1 MEETETL
8 QKLWEEVRDLSL
20 GTTSQ
25 VDRLLVP
32 PTPLHFLRDYV
43 SPNKPCLISSAIN
56 HWPATT
62 LWHSTHYLLDALSSS
77 TVSLHLTPTGRADS
91 VTSIPTSPSSLCFAS
106 AHVEQLPF
114 PDALSK
120 VLQSENGST
129 IAYLQQ
135 QNDCFRSEYEA
146 LGSDCEPHFSW
157 ASEALECLPDAVN
170 LWIGNDLSETS
181 FHKDHYENLYAVITG
196 EKHFLLLP
204 PTDFHR
210 MYIREY
216 PAAQYHYSQ
225 DKREFQLELEEPV
238 RHVPWCSVN
247 PYPSEEKEKTEFPL
261 YFNGPKPFEVTVKAG
276 ERSNV
281 VYSGSLRLHQDGV
294 FARFINF
301 GFACFKFCRPR
312 YDMRFDIKYAYFN
325 FLQSI
330 PSSIHNYE
338 ASCRKVCTEPCS
350 CISKDE
356 SNISAPLLTIDD
368 TNDGEQ
374 SAIAN
379 KPHHHH
385 LPFSDIQEG
394 LESPSVLVPGKKKKV
409 SYRSKVVDVTVMSL
423 VSPNNQDN
431 IPESRSRREAPV
443 VESDGRSRHVL
454 NITLVKLLKELGV
467 GMDGLFLQVSDDA
480 VSQLGGD
487 EVGGEVSVEEDALDG
502 EDEGAFVPPRL
513 RNLHERHQMHSLVLR
528 FFQQRLDPPPAVL
541 ESPEGFAVEQ
551 HPSHH
556 SRHRRHRLQHHR
568 TTTIPP
574 LRINAPVTN
583 NGGISSAAGSGG
595 GAVFLVLLF
604 LLVITHSHSAHSPRP
619 HNREPHPRNQHFLR
633 SLGWIPMQESR
644 RAASEN
650 SSDPCLAACSSRR
663 TTENRRREI
672 ARGNVARQRSDQP
685 RSATAHHLQQTID
698 QTKEIGNCKSQ

>member
-62 LWHSTHYLLDALSSS
+62 LWHSTPYLLDALSSS

-91 VTSIPTSPSSLCFAS
+91 VTSLPTSPSSLCFAS

-135 QNDCFRSEYEA
+135 QNDCFRSEYDA

-157 ASEALECLPDAVN
+157 ASEALGCLPDAVN

-216 PAAQYHYSQ
+216 PVAQYHYSQ
-225 DKREFQLELEEPV
+225 DKREFQLELEKPV

-247 PYPSEEKEKTEFPL
+247 PYPSEEKEKAEFPL

-276 ERSNV
+276 EVLYLPSMWFHHVRQSPDSRGLTIAVN
-281 VYSGSLRLHQDGV
+281 YW
-294 FARFINF
+294 
-301 GFACFKFCRPR
+301 

-338 ASCRKVCTEPCS
+338 APCRKVCTEPCS

-374 SAIAN
+374 
-379 KPHHHH
+379 
-385 LPFSDIQEG
+385 
-394 LESPSVLVPGKKKKV
+394 
-409 SYRSKVVDVTVMSL
+409 R
-423 VSPNNQDN
+423 
-431 IPESRSRREAPV
+431 
-443 VESDGRSRHVL
+443 
-454 NITLVKLLKELGV
+454 
-467 GMDGLFLQVSDDA
+467 
-480 VSQLGGD
+480 
-487 EVGGEVSVEEDALDG
+487 
-502 EDEGAFVPPRL
+502 
-513 RNLHERHQMHSLVLR
+513 
-528 FFQQRLDPPPAVL
+528 
-541 ESPEGFAVEQ
+541 
-551 HPSHH
+551 
-556 SRHRRHRLQHHR
+556 
-568 TTTIPP
+568 
-574 LRINAPVTN
+574 
-583 NGGISSAAGSGG
+583 
-595 GAVFLVLLF
+595 
-604 LLVITHSHSAHSPRP
+604 
-619 HNREPHPRNQHFLR
+619 
-633 SLGWIPMQESR
+633 
-644 RAASEN
+644 
-650 SSDPCLAACSSRR
+650 
-663 TTENRRREI
+663 
-672 ARGNVARQRSDQP
+672 
-685 RSATAHHLQQTID
+685 
-698 QTKEIGNCKSQ
+698 